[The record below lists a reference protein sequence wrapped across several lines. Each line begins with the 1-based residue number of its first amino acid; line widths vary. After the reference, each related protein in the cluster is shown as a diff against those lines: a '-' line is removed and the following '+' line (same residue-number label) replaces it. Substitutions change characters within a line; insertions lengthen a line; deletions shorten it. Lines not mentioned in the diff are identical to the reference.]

1 MKVTFGG
8 MDGGAVSLETIL
20 QFCIGAKSIPAE
32 GFFDYPHISF
42 DHVTTNRLPSAN
54 TCVNALSFP
63 VNTRLQEYN
72 TFSED
77 MIRCLTECHGFGN
90 V

>member
-1 MKVTFGG
+1 MGEQFPWKPSYSFASVLKAFQLR
-8 MDGGAVSLETIL
+8 DFLTIHTSAL
-20 QFCIGAKSIPAE
+20 ITTN
-32 GFFDYPHISF
+32 
-42 DHVTTNRLPSAN
+42 VTTNRLPSAN